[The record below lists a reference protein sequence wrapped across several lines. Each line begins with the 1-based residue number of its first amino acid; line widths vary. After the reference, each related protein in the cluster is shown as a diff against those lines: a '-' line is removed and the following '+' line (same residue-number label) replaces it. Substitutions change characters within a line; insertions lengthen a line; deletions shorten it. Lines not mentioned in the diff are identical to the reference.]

1 MEMMMSERSDAH
13 RKLLLVDDSEPF
25 LEAATAV
32 LSADFDVASVSDPAD
47 VADACMNEDPDAVLL
62 DLYFDGAPR
71 GFDILSE
78 LLSQYPFLPV
88 IMWTES
94 ESMEEELRSQELGA
108 FHHVRKDARPG
119 DVVVVVD
126 AALRHRR
133 VLIQDESLRVEEDRR
148 WGEFVYASSAMDRVF
163 RDLEKIAASDQAVL
177 ITGET
182 GVGKGLLAREIHRRS
197 SRAVGPF
204 RVVECASLPDTIV
217 ENELFGHEK
226 GAYTGAVSQQIGS
239 CETADGGTLFL
250 DEIGDMPLVSQA
262 KLLRLAD
269 EGKFKRLGGVR
280 EKTVDIRIV
289 AATNHDLEAEV
300 ESGAF
305 RKDLYYRLNTF
316 HLDIPPL
323 RERRGDIVPLA
334 RHFAASYN
342 KGGRRGFTLSP
353 GAEMYLQSQVW
364 EGNAR
369 ELLHAVER
377 ACVLAPDA
385 VLKPQDVAMP
395 GREAKSPPDYE
406 TAKERTVLDL
416 KRTLTSEALRR
427 NDGNITAA
435 AEELGVSRQTFHRFL
450 RETGLSGSD
459 D

>member
-1 MEMMMSERSDAH
+1 MGERPDA
-13 RKLLLVDDSEPF
+13 RKKLLLVDDSVPF
-25 LEAATAV
+25 LEAANAV
-32 LSADFDVASVSDPAD
+32 LSADFEVASVSDPAD
-47 VADACMNEDPDAVLL
+47 VLDACRREEPDAVLL

-78 LLSQYPFLPV
+78 LLSEYPFLPV

-94 ESMEEELRSQELGA
+94 ESMDEELRSQELGA

-126 AALRHRR
+126 AALRRRR
-133 VLIQDESLRVEEDRR
+133 VLIQDETLRTEEDKR
-148 WGEFVYASSAMDRVF
+148 WGEFVYASSSMDRVF
-163 RDLEKIAASDQAVL
+163 RGLEKIAASDQSVL

-197 SRAVGPF
+197 SRAGGPF

-217 ENELFGHEK
+217 ENELFGHER

-239 CETADGGTLFL
+239 CEAADGGTLFL

-269 EGKFKRLGGVR
+269 EGRFKRLGGTR
-280 EKTVDIRIV
+280 EQSVNIRIV
-289 AATNHDLEAEV
+289 AATNHDLETEV
-300 ESGAF
+300 ESGTF
-305 RKDLYYRLNTF
+305 RKDLFYRLNTF
-316 HLDIPPL
+316 HLNIPPL
-323 RERRGDIVPLA
+323 RERREDIVPLA
-334 RHFAASYN
+334 RHFAAASAR
-342 KGGRRGFTLSP
+342 GGRSGFTLSP
-353 GAEMYLQSQVW
+353 GAEMYLQSQSW

-377 ACVLAPDA
+377 ACVLAADT
-385 VLKPQDVAMP
+385 VLKPQDVALP
-395 GREAKSPPDYE
+395 GREAKAPPDYE
-406 TAKERTVLDL
+406 TAKERTLLDL

-450 RETGLSGSD
+450 RETGLSD
-459 D
+459 TDE